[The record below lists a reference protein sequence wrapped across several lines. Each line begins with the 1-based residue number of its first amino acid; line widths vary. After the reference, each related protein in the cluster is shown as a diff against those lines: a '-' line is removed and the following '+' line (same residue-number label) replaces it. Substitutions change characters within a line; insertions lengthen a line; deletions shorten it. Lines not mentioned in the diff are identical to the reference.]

1 MVTWWK
7 CKKFDLFGTNNTN
20 SRKRGFQILQVSQ
33 SSDLFSERIQACS
46 APDWK
51 KLVLPPC
58 RVFWFSAADGE
69 AAVLLLDE
77 VLPVAVL
84 DAHPGRLA
92 QLQVEAVR
100 GRRVA
105 GDAAIGHLPVLA
117 VLPLQVHL
125 PVLRPLDLNSGIG
138 GFVALESRGSWALVA
153 NEALFTLQHQDWAVD
168 QVEVVLAA
176 LLHSVNVGKEV
187 SGLLGPDELAVV
199 RLEGDVAVLQPGEV
213 EQSSVGSSRLSCL

>member
-58 RVFWFSAADGE
+58 RVFWISAANGE
-69 AAVLLLDE
+69 AAVLLLDK

-105 GDAAIGHLPVLA
+105 GDAAISHLPVFA
-117 VLPLQVHL
+117 
-125 PVLRPLDLNSGIG
+125 VLRPLDLNSGIG
-138 GFVALESRGSWALVA
+138 GFVALEPRGSWALVA

-187 SGLLGPDELAVV
+187 SGLLGADELAVV
-199 RLEGDVAVLQPGEV
+199 RLEGDGAVLQPGEV